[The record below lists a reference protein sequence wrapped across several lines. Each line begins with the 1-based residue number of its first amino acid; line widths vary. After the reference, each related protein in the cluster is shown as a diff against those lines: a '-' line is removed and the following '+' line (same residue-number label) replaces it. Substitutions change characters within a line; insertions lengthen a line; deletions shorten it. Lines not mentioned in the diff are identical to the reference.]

1 MAGLAVGLIQK
12 AKQCGDSAAHNAALE
27 SFLVH
32 YRALRDFLHADKY
45 PKRQIRN
52 DDIIAE
58 DFSPNDWGLKRP
70 PWQECLSNEKEK
82 IDRQLEHLSYS
93 RSRYRQWNWRVGDMW
108 NVAFANVRA
117 FLGGI
122 PSRRRRWFVSDARN
136 PYCER
141 VRQML
146 DF

>member
-1 MAGLAVGLIQK
+1 MRPIRGSRSLRKAARFVCYEVTMAGLAVGLIQK

-70 PWQECLSNEKEK
+70 PWQECLSNEKE
-82 IDRQLEHLSYS
+82 
-93 RSRYRQWNWRVGDMW
+93 
-108 NVAFANVRA
+108 
-117 FLGGI
+117 
-122 PSRRRRWFVSDARN
+122 
-136 PYCER
+136 
-141 VRQML
+141 
-146 DF
+146 